1 MDTIICYIFIYI
13 VEAYILC
20 HYCSHMLYSKY
31 SKTIEYLTLI
41 PLYTILFLV
50 MLQENILI
58 NTITFLII
66 NFIYIY
72 FIFLVTWG
80 SALFHA
86 GITTVIM
93 CLSEVIIANLIP
105 NLVHNFYDKN
115 THLQKLIILAIFSK
129 ILYLLFSQTIIFFF
143 GRTKDGF
150 ISNNKGNLSL
160 IIIPIITM
168 WIMITLLYVCDATV
182 FEPFI
187 EHMILISSMLL
198 LIINFI
204 TFSIYRY
211 NQEKEAK
218 YREMQLQLQKE
229 KATEEY
235 YQMLHEE
242 NENRSILIH
251 DIKKHLHS
259 ISSLNMLHDH
269 KQLEEYLDN
278 LINSPSLQVSVRVCD
293 NNLLNTIIYR
303 YQKLCAD
310 KGIALYTDIRSKCI
324 DFLPANDLTALICN
338 LLDNAVE
345 AATPGSNIE
354 IHIKNNEQNDYVSIA
369 MLNPCP
375 ENPFTPTGRLITRK
389 ADKTTHGYGMKSVE
403 RIANK
408 YEGYT
413 ITDYRS
419 DTKTFCN
426 YVILRNIQE

>member
-13 VEAYILC
+13 IEAYILWN
-20 HYCSHMLYSKY
+20 YCSHMLYRKY
-31 SKTIEYLTLI
+31 SKTIECLTLI
-41 PLYTILFLV
+41 PLYTILFFVVLK
-50 MLQENILI
+50 ENILI
-58 NTITFLII
+58 NAVTFLII

-72 FIFLVTWG
+72 FVFLVTCG

-86 GITTVIM
+86 SITTVLM
-93 CLSEVIIANLIP
+93 SLSELIMASVFPNLI
-105 NLVHNFYDKN
+105 HNFYNQN
-115 THLQKLIILAIFSK
+115 TPLQKLIILTIFSK
-129 ILYLLFSQTIIFFF
+129 TLYLMLTQVIIFFF
-143 GRTKDGF
+143 GKSKEGF
-150 ISNNKGNLSL
+150 SHNNKGNLLL
-160 IIIPIITM
+160 IIIPIITL
-168 WIMITLLYVCDATV
+168 WIIITLFYVCDSTV

-198 LIINFI
+198 LMINFL

-251 DIKKHLHS
+251 DIKKHLQS

-269 KQLEEYLDN
+269 RQLEEYLNN
-278 LINSPSLQVSVRVCD
+278 LINSPSLQTSVRVCD

-303 YQKLCAD
+303 YKKLCAD

-345 AATPGSNIE
+345 AAIPDSYIE
-354 IHIKNNEQNDYVSIA
+354 IHIKNSEQNDYVSIA

-419 DTKTFCN
+419 DTKTFCT